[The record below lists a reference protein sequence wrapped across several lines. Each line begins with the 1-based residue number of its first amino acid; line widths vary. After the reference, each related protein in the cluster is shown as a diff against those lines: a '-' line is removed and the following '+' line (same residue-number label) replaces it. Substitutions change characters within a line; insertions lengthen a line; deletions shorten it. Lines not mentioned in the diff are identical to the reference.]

1 MSLLENDFLF
11 VSEMVRREA
20 AIVLEKGKEYLVE
33 SRLAP
38 LVQKGGYA
46 DIADMVQK
54 LRDNGEV
61 VLKGKII
68 DALTTNETSFF
79 RDMKPFEMLQKEV
92 FPQLIEERK
101 STRTLNI
108 WCAAA
113 STGQEI
119 YSICMVLRE
128 HFPELEGWDV
138 KITGTDICQEVL
150 DKAERGIYSQIE
162 VNRGL
167 PASMLIKYFTK
178 NEEQWKVKDDLKSM
192 VSFKKMN
199 LVQPWGNLG
208 KPDIVFM
215 RNVLIYFDIE
225 VKKEILGNVKKIM
238 QPDGFLFLGAAE
250 TTLNIDDDFIRRPF
264 ERGGCYTL
272 RTG

>member
-101 STRTLNI
+101 RTRTLNI

-178 NEEQWKVKDDLKSM
+178 NEEQWKVKDNLKSM

>member
-1 MSLLENDFLF
+1 MSLRENDFLF

-38 LVQKGGYA
+38 LAQKDGYQ

-54 LRDNGEV
+54 LRDTGEV
-61 VLKGKII
+61 LLKLKII

-79 RDMKPFEMLQKEV
+79 RDMKPFEMLQKEIL
-92 FPQLIEERK
+92 PELIEKRRATRK
-101 STRTLNI
+101 LNI

-119 YSICMVLRE
+119 YSVCMTIRE
-128 HFPELEGWDV
+128 HFPELQTWD
-138 KITGTDICQEVL
+138 IRILGTDICQDVL
-150 DKAERGIYSQIE
+150 DRAEQGVYTQIE

-167 PASMLIKYFTK
+167 PAMMLIKYFTK
-178 NEEQWKVKDDLKSM
+178 DGEQWKVKDDLK
-192 VSFKKMN
+192 KMTKFRKLN
-199 LVQPWGNLG
+199 LVQPWGDVG
-208 KPDIVFM
+208 TPDIVFI

-225 VKKEILGNVKKIM
+225 VKKQILGKIKRVM
-238 QPDGFLFLGAAE
+238 QPDGFLYLGAAE
-250 TTLNIDDDFIRRPF
+250 TTLNLDDDFIRKPY

-272 RTG
+272 KTD